1 MEHFH
6 VQAPFGLLNVV
17 CAADAVH
24 AIHFLPAV
32 SAAAPVSGFAR
43 QVADELAQY
52 FANPQFVF
60 TVPVQLTGTAFQCRL
75 WQALRAIPAG
85 EVRRY
90 GELSAQLASSARAVG
105 GACRRNPV
113 PIIVPCHRVV
123 AASGAG
129 GFAGAVSGP
138 LLTIKHWL
146 LRHEGICDQI
156 ADTVDSHN
164 GRTGDL
170 FANAGVMP

>member
-6 VQAPFGLLNVV
+6 VQAPFGPLTVV

-32 SAAAPVSGFAR
+32 TAAAPESRFAK
-43 QVADELAQY
+43 QVAEELAQY
-52 FANPQFVF
+52 FADPKFVF

-85 EVRRY
+85 EVRCY

-113 PIIVPCHRVV
+113 PIIVPCHRMV
-123 AASGAG
+123 AATGVG

-138 LLTIKHWL
+138 LLSIKHWL
-146 LRHEGICDQI
+146 LRHEGICDQTTDSV
-156 ADTVDSHN
+156 DTPY

-170 FANAGVMP
+170 FAIAGVMP